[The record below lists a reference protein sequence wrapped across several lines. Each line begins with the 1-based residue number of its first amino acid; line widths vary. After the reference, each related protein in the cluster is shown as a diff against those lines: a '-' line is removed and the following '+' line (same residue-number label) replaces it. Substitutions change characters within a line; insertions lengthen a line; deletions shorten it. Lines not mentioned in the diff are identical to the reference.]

1 MQNVKLDADHRCHRH
16 KRCPL
21 PTRGRPT
28 SDMLSQFDDGAPS
41 SAPSGGSTNYFLSAD
56 EARAAHER
64 DVASARAF
72 LRGKLT
78 PEQREVVD
86 CVVDEL
92 PARSEPLLLVV
103 PAAPGSGKTGTLACV
118 LALLL
123 LVRRGMLSLTFMNT
137 SQKTLKIRV
146 TRVASECSQATGVP
160 IDLSS
165 LERDVVTAHAHA
177 LRSAG
182 RAVDDGVEIVEES
195 VVVDRLARTV
205 DADVE
210 SGTLPP
216 LSKEARAE
224 ATSVR
229 RRVRFLTLMKE
240 PGASAHAHPRDIAAV
255 ERVNCDMT
263 AARAFDFDLLIKR
276 CSLNP
281 DETVVR
287 PGDIVFVDEAQDCTA
302 TIAAILRGMLSRGA
316 HVVLVGDP
324 AQGICMFAG
333 SSTHPLKQIAETAPC
348 QVRVARLTR
357 NFRSTKQVV
366 RLYEELVDESDREL
380 RGTSVATRS
389 GPEPLV
395 HIYSA
400 SAAKDSQ
407 PDVDVVEQVKAWL
420 DEGIDPNEIVVM
432 RHANYYPREGLYPS
446 LCAAKVNATINGG
459 KTVSNLPIQALALL
473 QLAVGASVDS
483 VEDAVRV
490 VNDAVHV
497 LGGKFSKDVKE
508 SVSRAAAGRVSLLG
522 VVDAYNSPEV
532 FKATVAASKPGNKQK
547 TANLQ
552 KGRELLKSGLAA
564 VRREV
569 ETVYAALESEKGEE
583 GEEDGES
590 EPKRQK
596 VEVTLAGL
604 AAVLRPILEARL
616 GVTRSAQ
623 NAAAVDQLLDRLRS
637 AVVRVRDD
645 VANVLSA
652 ECLRAPETTAAVRI
666 GTIHSF
672 KGDEASH
679 VIVQKVDPFMMFP
692 GVSKEQM
699 APFAHLGESEAY
711 RSICDSY
718 RAENAVNGRRLLY
731 VATSRAKTE
740 LVLQVQ
746 LRGGVDELAAPTST
760 EFARFVAR
768 LRQGRRVVTTA

>member
-1 MQNVKLDADHRCHRH
+1 MLD
-16 KRCPL
+16 
-21 PTRGRPT
+21 
-28 SDMLSQFDDGAPS
+28 QFDDGVPS

-56 EARAAHER
+56 EARTAHER

-78 PEQREVVD
+78 PEQREVFD

-92 PARSEPLLLVV
+92 PDRSEPLLLVV
-103 PAAPGSGKTGTLACV
+103 PAAPGSGKTGTLASV
-118 LALLL
+118 LAMLLL
-123 LVRRGMLSLTFMNT
+123 MRRMMLSLSFMNT
-137 SQKTLKIRV
+137 SQKTLKSRV
-146 TRVASECSQATGVP
+146 TSLASECSQATGVP
-160 IDLSS
+160 IDLSP

-210 SGTLPP
+210 SGTLPQ
-216 LSKEARAE
+216 LSREAIAE
-224 ATSVR
+224 AISVR

-240 PGASAHAHPRDIAAV
+240 PDASAHAHPHDVAAV

-302 TIAAILRGMLSRGA
+302 TIAAILRGMLSKGA

-366 RLYEELVDESDREL
+366 GLYEELVDESDREL
-380 RGTSVATRS
+380 RGTSVATKS

-432 RHANYYPREGLYPS
+432 RHANYYAREREEGGLYKS
-446 LCAAKVNATINGG
+446 LCAAKVRVTINGG
-459 KTVSNLPIQALALL
+459 KTTSNLPIQALALL

-508 SVSRAAAGRVSLLG
+508 SVSRAAAGRVSLLD
-522 VVDAYNSPEV
+522 VVDAYNSPAV

-547 TANLQ
+547 TTNLQ
-552 KGRELLKSGLAA
+552 KGRELLKNGLAA

-569 ETVYAALESEKGEE
+569 ETVYAALESEEGEG

-596 VEVTLAGL
+596 VEVTLARL

-616 GVTRSAQ
+616 GKAKSAQ

-679 VIVQKVDPFMMFP
+679 VIVQKVDSFMMFP

-699 APFAHLGESEAY
+699 APFAHLGEGEAY

-718 RAENAVNGRRLLY
+718 KAENAVNGRRLLY

-746 LRGGVDELAAPTST
+746 LRGGVDELAGPTST